1 MTGLVLKIES
11 KKIAELLSI
20 QFYIERENAITIYK
34 DDLIKVYKNDEI
46 EYYAVVDAN
55 RLGRG
60 HLIARAEFADK
71 EIMYPGSFRPVV
83 VSGFTGYTIPCMGE
97 GNMISC
103 GEYEISFEKVSDI
116 PKSEGTK
123 IYVGSVKKWVIGY
136 EYITE
141 EMIKSLTSYEVEAM
155 ELPVLAEAGER
166 FVVAIPFDREMKA
179 YKDNGFGGKV
189 PFRENPM
196 GANGNIEVEVDGVR
210 YRVYG
215 EFFTTA
221 GNTKIYIE

>member
-1 MTGLVLKIES
+1 MTDLILKIDG
-11 KKIAELLSI
+11 IRDALSVE
-20 QFYIERENAITIYK
+20 FYIDREKTIK
-34 DDLIKVYKNDEI
+34 FLKEDLIKVYNNKGI
-46 EYYAVVDAN
+46 EYYAPVKAN
-55 RLGRG
+55 ELGRG
-60 HLIARAEFADK
+60 HLMAAVEFEDR
-71 EIMYPGSFRPVV
+71 EPMYPGGRRRVV

-97 GNMISC
+97 GNTISC
-103 GEYEISFEKVSDI
+103 GGYEISFRKDENI
-116 PKSEGTK
+116 PVNEGTK
-123 IYVGSVKKWVIGY
+123 IYVGTTERVVGY

-141 EMIKSLTSYEVEAM
+141 KMIKNLTSYEVQAM

>member
-34 DDLIKVYKNDEI
+34 DDLIRVYKADGV
-46 EYYAVVDAN
+46 EYYAPVKAD

-97 GNMISC
+97 GNTISC

-116 PKSEGTK
+116 PKNEGTK
-123 IYVGSVKKWVIGY
+123 VYVGSVKKWVIGY

-141 EMIKSLTSYEVEAM
+141 DMIKSLAQREVGVFQDVLPVEA
-155 ELPVLAEAGER
+155 GDR
-166 FVVAIPFDREMKA
+166 FVIAIPKDWNLEA
-179 YKDNGFGGKV
+179 YKDNGFGGEA
-189 PFRENPM
+189 PFSTTIM
-196 GANGNIEVEVDGVR
+196 GANGMELKINDIS
-210 YRVYG
+210 YKIYG
-215 EFFTTA
+215 EFITVG
-221 GNTKIYIE
+221 GNIKIYIE